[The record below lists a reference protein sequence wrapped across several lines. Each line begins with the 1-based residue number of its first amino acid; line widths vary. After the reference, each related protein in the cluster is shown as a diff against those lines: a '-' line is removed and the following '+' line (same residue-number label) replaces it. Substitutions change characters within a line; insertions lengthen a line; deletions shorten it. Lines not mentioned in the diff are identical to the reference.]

1 MSIIEKAA
9 AKTKVREEL
18 LKQENKI
25 EIGLGSK
32 RKQTSLIEKTEK
44 IKNTKKDTQE
54 SNEKDLII
62 NVDELTSNNILVMNQ
77 KNSMTSEEFRLIKRQ
92 LLLNAFTKRNKKH
105 DDRGNIIMVTS
116 SKPNEGKTFS
126 AVSLALSIAKERDLT
141 VMLIDADVAKPDV
154 LKYMGANDGKGLIDI
169 IEDKTM
175 NIGDCLL
182 RTNIP
187 NLTILPAGKNHSLTT
202 ELLASSRMGDIID
215 ELAERYH
222 DRVIIIDSSPVLAS
236 SSAPV
241 IALNVGQVVFVVE
254 AEKTNES
261 ELTEALSL
269 MSGCPN
275 INLIL
280 NKARFPVGKKKFGS
294 YYGYNF

>member
-1 MSIIEKAA
+1 
-9 AKTKVREEL
+9 
-18 LKQENKI
+18 
-25 EIGLGSK
+25 
-32 RKQTSLIEKTEK
+32 
-44 IKNTKKDTQE
+44 
-54 SNEKDLII
+54 
-62 NVDELTSNNILVMNQ
+62 
-77 KNSMTSEEFRLIKRQ
+77 
-92 LLLNAFTKRNKKH
+92 
-105 DDRGNIIMVTS
+105 
-116 SKPNEGKTFS
+116 
-126 AVSLALSIAKERDLT
+126 
-141 VMLIDADVAKPDV
+141 
-154 LKYMGANDGKGLIDI
+154 
-169 IEDKTM
+169 
-175 NIGDCLL
+175 
-182 RTNIP
+182 
-187 NLTILPAGKNHSLTT
+187 
-202 ELLASSRMGDIID
+202 MGDIID